1 MRGLKIP
8 LLGCLVVMSLAG
20 ALTGCTNPGSGYG
33 ADSTQGMVG
42 GKGPGYN
49 KD

>member
-1 MRGLKIP
+1 MRRFRIP
-8 LLGCLVVMSLAG
+8 LLGCLVVMALAG
-20 ALTGCTNPGSGYG
+20 VIAGCTNPGSEYG
-33 ADSTQGMVG
+33 SESTQGMVG